1 MYGGDGRIINHL
13 VLLSRE
19 AADLFQWQKR
29 RFKNLISAAKASGLE
44 KPGYESRS
52 RLPKSTWRQFGSAN
66 KQSETLSSM
75 SVCFHKYQQ
84 QFEEY
89 LIYKWTTEKL
99 IMLHELFETSLCM
112 FCCCFFFLTP
122 GLPLFIHC
130 NYSSIVTVLMKLNA
144 AAVLHDGASCKTFQR
159 QISILQGGNKP
170 GVWHS
175 DGSQPNSPF

>member
-13 VLLSRE
+13 VLLSRG

-44 KPGYESRS
+44 KPGFESRS

-66 KQSETLSSM
+66 KESETLSSM
-75 SVCFHKYQQ
+75 SVFPQVSATVWRILDLQMNHGEVDYAAWIVRDVPVHV
-84 QFEEY
+84 
-89 LIYKWTTEKL
+89 LL
-99 IMLHELFETSLCM
+99 L
-112 FCCCFFFLTP
+112 FFFLTP

-159 QISILQGGNKP
+159 QISIQQGGNKP

-175 DGSQPNSPF
+175 DGSQPNSTF